1 MANTINVPYTLEQ
14 DGVAKWRTRLTSHT
28 LLNKMANTINVSYTP
43 ELDGIAKWRIR
54 LTSHTLLNKM
64 ASQNGEYD

>member
-14 DGVAKWRTRLTSHT
+14 DGVAKWRTRLMSHT
-28 LLNKMANTINVSYTP
+28 LLNKVANTINVPYSP
-43 ELDGIAKWRIR
+43 EHDGIAKWRIR